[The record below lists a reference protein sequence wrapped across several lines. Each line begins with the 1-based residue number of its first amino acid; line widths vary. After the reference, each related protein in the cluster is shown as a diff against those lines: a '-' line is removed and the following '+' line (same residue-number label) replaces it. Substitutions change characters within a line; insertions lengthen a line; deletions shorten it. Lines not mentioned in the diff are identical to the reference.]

1 MISPYGIQVNKVRQ
15 QDWKNVAIGMPIIEL
30 DGKKPR
36 IDPTAFVAPNA
47 TIIGD
52 VEIGEGTSIW
62 YGAVIRG
69 DLAKIR
75 IGKFNT
81 IQDNSV
87 IHGDGPTTI
96 GDNCVLAH
104 GCCVHGATI
113 GSRSLISIN
122 AIVFDRA
129 VIGEESIVGLG
140 AVVLANTKVPPRTV
154 MGGVPAKPL
163 RQATDNDVAGVKLGN
178 KGYIDLSRRYKAQK
192 LG

>member
-1 MISPYGIQVNKVRQ
+1 
-15 QDWKNVAIGMPIIEL
+15 MPILVEL
-30 DGKKPR
+30 DGKKPK

-52 VEIGEGTSIW
+52 VEVGEGTSIW

-104 GCCVHGATI
+104 GCCIHGARI
-113 GSRSLISIN
+113 ESGSLISIN

-129 VIGEESIVGLG
+129 VIGKESMVALG
-140 AVVLANTKVPPRTV
+140 AVVLADTKVPPRTL
-154 MGGVPAKPL
+154 MAGLPAKPL
-163 RQATDNDVAGVKLGN
+163 RQLTDSDVTMIKAGN
-178 KGYIDLSRRYKAQK
+178 KAYMDLCKKYKAQGLEK
-192 LG
+192 RQE